1 MKLRKWEQVSKMNQE
16 EFAKKHREY
25 SIYAN
30 WPPFSISSKKRNEYL
45 EDVANED
52 RRIVAKINADDA
64 DAFDRMYST
73 LEVKWQ
79 DDLEEAR
86 LYQKRYGEEKIDA
99 FLAALKIEG
108 LEEDSD
114 GVPFG
119 IF

>member
-1 MKLRKWEQVSKMNQE
+1 MNQE
-16 EFAKKHREY
+16 TFDEKHREY
-25 SIYAN
+25 SIYGN

-45 EDVANED
+45 DDVAEED
-52 RRIVAKINADDA
+52 RRIGSKIKAGDEDA
-64 DAFDRMYST
+64 YNRMYST
-73 LEVKWQ
+73 LEVKWK

-86 LYQKRYGEEKIDA
+86 LYQKRYGSDKIEA